1 MLGGVGWSFK
11 PIIPSTFGP
20 LSIAQQRTLGHAFSS
35 CAKLCSVAESLF
47 YFDEE
52 RKLILEGK
60 IGYASD
66 VVSVRRDLVAS
77 KVIAASTK
85 VGEACVCAVAEYV
98 DDHLKDDLSD
108 PTRCILLEC
117 EWPLETPR
125 SKVCC
130 TDSEWYSICK
140 AGGERNMFT
149 EVPGNGFFRNQ
160 LGDLVLNGAI
170 GVGKSKEANGKMM
183 HHLRFISD
191 LTPANTYMRKLS
203 GDCFLCH
210 RPGILI

>member
-1 MLGGVGWSFK
+1 M
-11 PIIPSTFGP
+11 
-20 LSIAQQRTLGHAFSS
+20 
-35 CAKLCSVAESLF
+35 
-47 YFDEE
+47 
-52 RKLILEGK
+52 
-60 IGYASD
+60 
-66 VVSVRRDLVAS
+66 AS
-77 KVIAASTK
+77 KVIAAWPK
-85 VGEACVCAVAEYV
+85 IGDACVCPILCFV
-98 DDHLKDDLSD
+98 DEHLRDE
-108 PTRCILLEC
+108 LLHLEGLLLPQS
-117 EWPLETPR
+117 EWPIETPR

-130 TDSEWYSICK
+130 NDSEWYAICK

-183 HHLRFISD
+183 HHLRFISNS
-191 LTPANTYMRKLS
+191 TPANTYMRKLS